1 MKPFKF
7 LSNNEDDEDT
17 ILSRYL
23 LRPVNQEFYTTL
35 TISPTGGLRTINTT
49 NTIYDYCFSFNNNE
63 PVVFAT
69 GRDPLTITLSENQSN
84 ITFNDNNNT
93 FTLFSRIN
101 GTI

>member
-7 LSNNEDDEDT
+7 LTNNEESS
-17 ILSRYL
+17 LNRYL
-23 LRPVNQEFYTTL
+23 FTPVNQEFYTTL
-35 TISPTGGLRTINTT
+35 TISPTGGLTTINTT
-49 NTIYDYCFSFNNNE
+49 NTLNEYCFQFNNNE

-69 GRDPLTITLSENQSN
+69 GRDPLTITLSNNQSN

-93 FTLFSRIN
+93 FTLFSRPD

>member
-7 LSNNEDDEDT
+7 LTNNEESS
-17 ILSRYL
+17 LNRYL
-23 LRPVNQEFYTTL
+23 FTPVNQEFHTIL
-35 TISPTGGLRTINTT
+35 TISQTGGLTTINTT
-49 NTIYDYCFSFNNNE
+49 NTLNEYCFRFNNNE

-69 GRDPLTITLSENQSN
+69 GRDPLTITLSGNQSN

-93 FTLFSRIN
+93 FTLFSRPD

>member
-7 LSNNEDDEDT
+7 LTNNEDT

-23 LRPVNQEFYTTL
+23 VTPVNQTFYTTL
-35 TISPTGGLRTINTT
+35 TISPTGGLTTINTT
-49 NTIYDYCFSFNNNE
+49 NTIYDYCLQFNNDE

-93 FTLFSRIN
+93 FTLFSRPN